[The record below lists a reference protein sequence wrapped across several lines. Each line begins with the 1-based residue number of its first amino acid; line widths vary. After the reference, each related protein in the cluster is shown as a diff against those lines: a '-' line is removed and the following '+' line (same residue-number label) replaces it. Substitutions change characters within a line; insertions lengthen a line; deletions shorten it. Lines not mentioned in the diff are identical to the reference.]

1 MARLESVTSNA
12 RLDAA
17 SARPGQEEPPG
28 IYSARYLWV
37 TIGTCALVFLAAF
50 ESLAVTTIM
59 PLVSADLDGAS
70 LYALAFAGPLAS
82 GVVGMVVAGNWSD
95 RNGPVAPLITSVAVF
110 IAGLIIAG
118 TAVDMWML
126 VVGRLVQGLGSG
138 AMNVAL
144 YVVVARI
151 YPPALHAKIFAGF
164 AAAWVIPSLIGPFAA
179 GVVAELTSWHWVFL
193 GVVGLILVAM
203 LMVVPALKMLT
214 GDPDFG
220 VEGRPRWAAGPIAWA
235 LLAATAVLGLN
246 LSAQLDGAFVGIVAV
261 LAIGIALLAVKPL
274 VPTGTLRAARGL
286 PTVILVRGLIAAAF
300 FGAEVYI
307 PYLLTEQ
314 YDFSPAFAGLAL
326 TGAALTWASAS
337 WLQGRL
343 GDALTHVRAMWIG
356 SLLVLASIL
365 IAVLTSAAG
374 LSPVVIIAGWLLGG
388 AGMGLMYPR
397 LSVLTLAYS
406 TERDQGFNSSALSIS
421 DSLGGALALAS
432 TGIVFT
438 ALAGMGGAWSFT
450 GCFALAAAIGCAA
463 VAVGSRVGTGRRVTG
478 DTRA

>member
-1 MARLESVTSNA
+1 MARLDNVTSNA

-214 GDPDFG
+214 GDPEFG
-220 VEGRPRWAAGPIAWA
+220 DEGRPRWAAGPIAWA

-246 LSAQLDGAFVGIVAV
+246 LSAQLDGAFIGIVAV
-261 LAIGIALLAVKPL
+261 LAIGVALVAVKPL
-274 VPTGTLRAARGL
+274 VPRGTLRAARGL
-286 PTVILVRGLIAAAF
+286 PTVILVRGLIAAGF

-438 ALAGMGGAWSFT
+438 ALVGLGGAWSFT
-450 GCFALAAAIGCAA
+450 GCFALAAAIACVA
-463 VAVGSRVGTGRRVTG
+463 VAVGSRVGTGQRVTG